1 MAKAKKPKNHYGHG
15 SIFYIA
21 SKKKRMGQLDLGKD
35 ENGKRIRKTVL
46 GNSPE
51 EVEEKMQKVKF
62 DVYSGK
68 FVDASTVTFKQL
80 TMQMLNEKRAMNEI
94 QEQTYFRHIET
105 LKQCAPIND
114 IPIQKVDTTMLKELV
129 LSKVDYSQSYI
140 RKIHMMLNQG
150 FAEAVRRKIIVENPM
165 TDVRRPKSSKKPRK
179 IRAMTM
185 GEQKA
190 FLEVLKTE
198 RVLYA
203 DQMLISMF
211 TGMRMGEIDALSVK
225 DINLNF
231 NFINIDK
238 TIAKGER
245 NEAFLNTSPKTEKGN
260 RQVPINSM
268 VKHVID
274 KVLKDY
280 VPTKDGMLF
289 HTTKGTLVPTTSVNA
304 EFRRIVETYG
314 IKDTAVPGDLTL
326 HSLRHTYATRCIES
340 GMPPK
345 VLQNLLGHTDIKVT
359 LDTYSDVF
367 DNFQNENVAKVD
379 EYLSS
384 AGLVVNA

>member
-15 SIFYIA
+15 SIFYID
-21 SKKKRMGQLDLGKD
+21 SKKKWMGQLDLGKD

-46 GNSPE
+46 GDLPE
-51 EVEEKMQKVKF
+51 EVNEKMQKVKF

-80 TMQMLNEKRAMNEI
+80 MMQMLNEKCAMNEI
-94 QEQTYFRHIET
+94 QEQTYFRHFET
-105 LKQCAPIND
+105 LKQCVPIND

-150 FAEAVRRKIIVENPM
+150 FAEAVQRKIIVENPM
-165 TDVRRPKSSKKPRK
+165 ADVRRPKSSKKPRK

-185 GEQKA
+185 EEQKA
-190 FLEVLKTE
+190 FLEILKTE
-198 RVLYA
+198 RMLYA

-211 TGMRMGEIDALSVK
+211 TGMRMGEIYALSVK
-225 DINLNF
+225 DINTNF

-238 TIAKGER
+238 TIAKGEH
-245 NEAFLNTSPKTEKGN
+245 NEAFLNNSPKTDKGN
-260 RQVPINSM
+260 RQVPINTM
-268 VKHVID
+268 VKPVID
-274 KVLKDY
+274 KVLKNY
-280 VPTKDGMLF
+280 APTKDGMLF

-304 EFRRIVETYG
+304 EFRRIIETYG
-314 IKDTAVPGDLTL
+314 IKDDSVRGDLTL

-340 GMPPK
+340 GMSPK
-345 VLQNLLGHTDIKVT
+345 VLQNLLGIRILKLRLIHTRM
-359 LDTYSDVF
+359 YSIIS
-367 DNFQNENVAKVD
+367 KMKM
-379 EYLSS
+379 
-384 AGLVVNA
+384 

>member
-1 MAKAKKPKNHYGHG
+1 M
-15 SIFYIA
+15 
-21 SKKKRMGQLDLGKD
+21 
-35 ENGKRIRKTVL
+35 
-46 GNSPE
+46 
-51 EVEEKMQKVKF
+51 
-62 DVYSGK
+62 
-68 FVDASTVTFKQL
+68 KQIL
-80 TMQMLNEKRAMNEI
+80 AEKRAMNEI

-105 LKQCAPIND
+105 LKQCSAIND
-114 IPIQKVDTTMLKELV
+114 IPIQKVDSTILKELI
-129 LSKVDYSQSYI
+129 LSKVNYSQSTI

-150 FAEAVRRKIIVENPM
+150 FAEAVRRKIIIENPM
-165 TDVRRPKSSKKPRK
+165 FEVRRPKSSKKQRK

-185 GEQKA
+185 EEQKA
-190 FLEVLKTE
+190 FLEVINTE
-198 RVLYA
+198 RVIYKE
-203 DQMLISMF
+203 QMLISMF
-211 TGMRMGEIDALSVK
+211 TGMRMGEINALSVK

-245 NEAFLNTSPKTEKGN
+245 NEAFLNDTPKTDKGN
-260 RQVPINSM
+260 RQVPINAL
-268 VKHVID
+268 VKPVID

-280 VPTKDGMLF
+280 IHTDDGMLF

-304 EFRRIVETYG
+304 EFRRVIEKYG
-314 IKDTAVPGDLTL
+314 IKDDSVRGDLTL

-379 EYLSS
+379 AYLNSE
-384 AGLVVNA
+384 GLAINL